1 MEAASAVALGL
12 GLTLAFYLVVM
23 SMVQG
28 RLFDSSVKPVWHIGE
43 AGTGLAIGVGTGAA
57 LALLVVGIISALAGH
72 VSSDANA
79 VIVFAQGGAV
89 RIAALVAVS
98 VVAAPFVEE
107 LLFRGLLAESLRG
120 RGKSA
125 AIWLSALAFALWHL
139 RPNAIWYY
147 LLVGALLGLLY
158 WKRGLVCS
166 MAAHATFNGL
176 LTVIAAMSLAGPAH
190 VVSANGV
197 SMQVPG
203 SWHQA
208 SASGDASLVVR
219 NPSGAAVFVHKQ
231 AGVQGAVAADVVA
244 RMSTAADLGPDVTS
258 KTDTAHAVV
267 YPAGSG
273 AQVDIVDHGHAGTAV
288 LLTTSDAVVEIE
300 FVDGGNAK
308 ARADFDGMLQTL
320 SVN

>member
-1 MEAASAVALGL
+1 
-12 GLTLAFYLVVM
+12 
-23 SMVQG
+23 
-28 RLFDSSVKPVWHIGE
+28 VKPVWHIGE
-43 AGTGLAIGVGTGAA
+43 PGTGLAIGVGTGAA
-57 LALLVVGIISALAGH
+57 LALVVVGIISAVAGH

-79 VIVFAQGGAV
+79 VIVFAQGGVV
-89 RIAALVAVS
+89 RIAVLIAVS

-107 LLFRGLLAESLRG
+107 LLFRGLLAESLRS
-120 RGKSA
+120 RGKKN

-147 LLVGALLGLLY
+147 MLVGALLGLLY

-190 VVSANGV
+190 AVSANGV
-197 SMQVPG
+197 TMSVPA
-203 SWHQA
+203 SWHA
-208 SASGDASLVVR
+208 SSSTGDAALVVR

-231 AGVQGAVAADVVA
+231 AGIPSAVAADAVSRLGSV
-244 RMSTAADLGPDVTS
+244 SDLGPDVKV
-258 KTDTAHAVV
+258 KTETAHAVV

-273 AQVDIVDHGHAGTAV
+273 GQVDIVDHGHAGTA
-288 LLTTSDAVVEIE
+288 LLLATSDAVVSIE

-308 ARADFDGMLQTL
+308 ARADFDTMLQTL
-320 SVN
+320 RVS